1 MKPISQGDAQK
12 LFGEVVALRAA
23 LEKAEA
29 ELVKWKRG
37 FELMDKSDQAELEE
51 RLHAEAELAELRE
64 ECCDIAGN
72 PCNELINR
80 INNNSLF
87 DALEMA
93 SVIQGRIRS
102 LAGGEDV

>member
-23 LEKAEA
+23 LEK
-29 ELVKWKRG
+29 
-37 FELMDKSDQAELEE
+37 
-51 RLHAEAELAELRE
+51 AEAELAELRE